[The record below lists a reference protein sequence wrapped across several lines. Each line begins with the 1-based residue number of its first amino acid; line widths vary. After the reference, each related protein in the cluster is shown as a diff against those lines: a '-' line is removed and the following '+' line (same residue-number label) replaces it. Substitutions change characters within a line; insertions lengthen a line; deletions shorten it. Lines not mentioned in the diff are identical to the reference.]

1 MNAQRRTYSP
11 EVKEAVRLGLLTG
24 QSMADLATTYNV
36 PLSTV
41 KSWKARGFGH
51 PASIPA
57 GQPAE
62 PDPARLPPPAARI
75 SREIGE
81 QMVSYIMEAIH
92 ALRAQMNVIGD
103 ETWLRQQRASEIAI
117 LYRTLA
123 DKVVELLA
131 AIEAGVEQE
140 AAQENLSLEDVAQAA
155 AAIPRPY

>member
-1 MNAQRRTYSP
+1 
-11 EVKEAVRLGLLTG
+11 
-24 QSMADLATTYNV
+24 
-36 PLSTV
+36 
-41 KSWKARGFGH
+41 
-51 PASIPA
+51 
-57 GQPAE
+57 
-62 PDPARLPPPAARI
+62 
-75 SREIGE
+75 
-81 QMVSYIMEAIH
+81 MEAIH